1 MKGSWRSDERLEWV
15 RQQQQQLLKRR
26 WQSVW
31 ARAGSAPSP
40 SADASAET
48 ASLLHRIDMA
58 AARLVMRNNDDVCVC
73 EDDHKSL
80 DKRME
85 KRRKAN
91 DYVGEGDDIA
101 RAKARVEANSEIVVI
116 DNTNEEKSGA
126 GGGIPPS
133 HAHFLSHEGGITRGN
148 KMNDNDSATAN
159 SQMKINDEHSANAET
174 AKPSNGA
181 ISDESEN
188 ATISVNRARVTSE
201 TEPPVTHASDP
212 CAFALIR
219 LESRGGGQI
228 QATHRPP
235 VVTSLLMVDESSLV
249 SAIEQK
255 AIKGSTS
262 HGKEW
267 SEMVE
272 DYVKSK
278 TMTAAEQDFVD
289 MVLEFKKFKESSGLA
304 WIPDHK
310 SFLGSW
316 CFRQRRMYRMLLIG
330 EKTALS
336 ADRIRLLNYIGF
348 PWTSPGVSLAA
359 LREKIINVCTS
370 EDTEWLKIVKEY
382 VKTNDMD
389 ICDQK
394 FLDIVLA
401 LKKDKEASGLTGA
414 WCFKQRILCAMQL
427 NVVLDEQKRA
437 SRIQLL
443 NYIGFPGSSTAT
455 SSPLHHSRCRSG
467 VSTEGAPSSQI
478 ISQPAAKRQASDK
491 KIITVVTKLSKA
503 DKLGLQICQVEDERM
518 GESFVQVTS
527 IAPNGLFRGTRIKV
541 GMKLLSINGKECNT
555 VKDAIDLAKAVEGEL
570 KIAAASV
577 VKGAVL
583 HEFPSNIRSETNK
596 TKTIVVKKPS
606 RDSKLG
612 LNLIQIE
619 DEKKGEFFV
628 RVLSMATNSLLRG
641 TSLKVGMTLL
651 SINGKECKTV
661 KDAVDLF
668 MAAEGTLTICLSSSV
683 EAAVIHKTHS
693 NIRTEQT
700 VVSSHSE
707 YEPPGD
713 DKGRVVSLSTDL
725 IKLPNHADEK
735 DELKSLL
742 RACALEQYL
751 DAFQAV
757 GISSASE
764 LQGKMHDLSFMER
777 FVEDAGLSASEAI
790 RLQIRASRH

>member
-1 MKGSWRSDERLEWV
+1 MPHAQQRQQQKQRQQKQQKFPVGPMENGRRRWRSNKRLEWVRARQQQPQQQQAPVEPKENMKGSWRSDERLEWV
-15 RQQQQQLLKRR
+15 RQQKQQQQQQLLKRR
-26 WQSVW
+26 WQS
-31 ARAGSAPSP
+31 GIAPSP
-40 SADASAET
+40 SADTSAET
-48 ASLLHRIDMA
+48 ASLHYRINMA

-85 KRRKAN
+85 KRRKVN
-91 DYVGEGDDIA
+91 DSVGEGEDIA
-101 RAKARVEANSEIVVI
+101 CLKAPVEANSEIVVI

-126 GGGIPPS
+126 EGGILPS

-188 ATISVNRARVTSE
+188 R
-201 TEPPVTHASDP
+201 HAS
-212 CAFALIR
+212 
-219 LESRGGGQI
+219 
-228 QATHRPP
+228 
-235 VVTSLLMVDESSLV
+235 
-249 SAIEQK
+249 
-255 AIKGSTS
+255 
-262 HGKEW
+262 
-267 SEMVE
+267 
-272 DYVKSK
+272 
-278 TMTAAEQDFVD
+278 
-289 MVLEFKKFKESSGLA
+289 
-304 WIPDHK
+304 
-310 SFLGSW
+310 
-316 CFRQRRMYRMLLIG
+316 
-330 EKTALS
+330 
-336 ADRIRLLNYIGF
+336 N
-348 PWTSPGVSLAA
+348 
-359 LREKIINVCTS
+359 
-370 EDTEWLKIVKEY
+370 
-382 VKTNDMD
+382 
-389 ICDQK
+389 
-394 FLDIVLA
+394 
-401 LKKDKEASGLTGA
+401 
-414 WCFKQRILCAMQL
+414 
-427 NVVLDEQKRA
+427 
-437 SRIQLL
+437 
-443 NYIGFPGSSTAT
+443 
-455 SSPLHHSRCRSG
+455 
-467 VSTEGAPSSQI
+467 
-478 ISQPAAKRQASDK
+478 K
-491 KIITVVTKLSKA
+491 KIIIVVTKISKA
-503 DKLGLQICQVEDERM
+503 NKLGLQICQVEDERM

-527 IAPNGLFRGTRIKV
+527 IAPNGLFSGTRIKV

-583 HEFPSNIRSETNK
+583 HELSSNIRSETNK

-612 LNLIQIE
+612 LNLIQVE
-619 DEKKGEFFV
+619 DETNGEFFV

-668 MAAEGTLTICLSSSV
+668 MAAEGTLKICLSSSV

-707 YEPPGD
+707 YEPRELQTAMPGD
-713 DKGRVVSLSTDL
+713 DKGRVVSPSTDL

-735 DELKSLL
+735 DGLKILL